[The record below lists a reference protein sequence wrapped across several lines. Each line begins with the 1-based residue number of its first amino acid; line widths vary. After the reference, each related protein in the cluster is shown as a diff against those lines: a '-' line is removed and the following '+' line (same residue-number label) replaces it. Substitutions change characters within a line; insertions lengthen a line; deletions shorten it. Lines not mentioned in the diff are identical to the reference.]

1 MTLLETPAGT
11 TATAAPT
18 TAGAAVAVVTEFFDA
33 YRRRDVV
40 AMTDLCTDNADFSY
54 IPFEVWAKQRVVR
67 GDGKVRT
74 IGRVIWSGLINAF
87 PNLGNEIYHIDG
99 NDNGDVVVSCDIN
112 GTQQSAW
119 GFITSQ
125 GQYFAEPHLFIMHV
139 NSHGLIDS
147 IRAYWDNAGVNRQ
160 LGHLEVD

>member
-1 MTLLETPAGT
+1 MISLDSNSTSVALTPAE
-11 TATAAPT
+11 
-18 TAGAAVAVVTEFFDA
+18 VVTKFFDV
-33 YRRRDVV
+33 YRQRDVV
-40 AMTDLCTDNADFSY
+40 AMTELCTDNADFSY

-87 PNLGNEIYHIDG
+87 PDLGNTVFHIDANNETG
-99 NDNGDVVVSCDIN
+99 NVVVSCDIT
-112 GTQQSAW
+112 GTQDSAW
-119 GFITSQ
+119 GFIESK

-139 NSHGLIDS
+139 NNDGLIDS
-147 IRAYWDNAGVNRQ
+147 ISAYWDNSGVNRQ

>member
-1 MTLLETPAGT
+1 MTQLDTLTPT
-11 TATAAPT
+11 RTP
-18 TAGAAVAVVTEFFDA
+18 VDIVTEFFDT

-40 AMTDLCTDNADFSY
+40 GMTDMCTDNCDFSY

-74 IGRVIWSGLINAF
+74 VGRVIWSGLINAF
-87 PNLGNEIYHIDG
+87 PDLGNTIYSIDG
-99 NDNGDVVVSCDIN
+99 NDTGDVVVACDIT

-119 GFITSQ
+119 GFISSR
-125 GQYFAEPHLFIMHV
+125 GQYFAEPHLFILHV
-139 NSHGLIDS
+139 DEDGLIDS